1 MHPSGQREW
10 HPGLCIRQAALLDRT
25 QLAPVSSD
33 QGQDRSRRPAF
44 ASTHGNA
51 PSTKHC
57 AALFPQRYQRHSSLT
72 FVIAAEQAF
81 GGVSDV
87 EPSVSRDAISRAAI
101 STLAENVNCTSAVP
115 SHELAGDVFNKIVVV
130 HVRQNSGL
138 RCSLPELAVETWLI
152 GGMCRK
158 VYKLLWL
165 KA

>member
-1 MHPSGQREW
+1 MQPSGQREW
-10 HPGLCIRQAALLDRT
+10 HPGLCSRQAAPLDRT
-25 QLAPVSSD
+25 QLPPLSSD

-87 EPSVSRDAISRAAI
+87 EPSVSRNAISRAAI

-138 RCSLPELAVETWLI
+138 RCSLPELA
-152 GGMCRK
+152 
-158 VYKLLWL
+158 
-165 KA
+165 

>member
-10 HPGLCIRQAALLDRT
+10 HRGLCIRQAAHLDRT
-25 QLAPVSSD
+25 QSPPLS
-33 QGQDRSRRPAF
+33 SRRGQAQSRRLAS

-51 PSTKHC
+51 PSTKLC
-57 AALFPQRYQRHSSLT
+57 AVRFSQRCPRHSWLA
-72 FVIAAEQAF
+72 FGIATEQAF
-81 GGVSDV
+81 GGGDV
-87 EPSVSRDAISRAAI
+87 EPSVSRDSISRTAI

-115 SHELAGDVFNKIVVV
+115 SHELAGDVFNNIMVV

-138 RCSLPELAVETWLI
+138 RCSLLRLAAETWLI
-152 GGMCRK
+152 GRMSRK